1 MERAIMN
8 RLNTNYFDN
17 FYIDWQN
24 NEISEN
30 YVEFCQKQINNLSHI
45 VPSLKKEKR
54 KIIDTCCG
62 CGFHSK
68 FLIDKGH
75 HVISFDKSEEM
86 LNFAYKKNGI
96 LGKRQSLDEEFPE
109 NHVDLILNLNTSI
122 GYKKNDL
129 KNLLRNSYTSL
140 KKGGILII
148 DLMNPAFL
156 YKNFEEQMIFNFKD
170 YEVNQTIKINKIYN
184 SIVSTWDVYKN
195 NEYSK
200 DLSRELKFKLYTTND
215 IICSSLYYN
224 FTLSNISFY
233 GDMKGNEFHE
243 NSPRLIVKI
252 TK

>member
-1 MERAIMN
+1 M
-8 RLNTNYFDN
+8 
-17 FYIDWQN
+17 
-24 NEISEN
+24 
-30 YVEFCQKQINNLSHI
+30 HI
-45 VPSLKKEKR
+45 
-54 KIIDTCCG
+54 
-62 CGFHSK
+62 
-68 FLIDKGH
+68 
-75 HVISFDKSEEM
+75 
-86 LNFAYKKNGI
+86 KKNGI

-129 KNLLRNSYTSL
+129 KNLLRNSCTSL
-140 KKGGILII
+140 KKSGILII
-148 DLMNPAFL
+148 DLMNPAFF

>member
-1 MERAIMN
+1 C
-8 RLNTNYFDN
+8 
-17 FYIDWQN
+17 IDVHIILTLQQN
-24 NEISEN
+24 
-30 YVEFCQKQINNLSHI
+30 Q
-45 VPSLKKEKR
+45 
-54 KIIDTCCG
+54 
-62 CGFHSK
+62 
-68 FLIDKGH
+68 GH

-148 DLMNPAFL
+148 DLMNPAFF

>member
-1 MERAIMN
+1 MQ
-8 RLNTNYFDN
+8 
-17 FYIDWQN
+17 QN
-24 NEISEN
+24 
-30 YVEFCQKQINNLSHI
+30 Q
-45 VPSLKKEKR
+45 
-54 KIIDTCCG
+54 
-62 CGFHSK
+62 
-68 FLIDKGH
+68 
-75 HVISFDKSEEM
+75 
-86 LNFAYKKNGI
+86 
-96 LGKRQSLDEEFPE
+96 
-109 NHVDLILNLNTSI
+109 
-122 GYKKNDL
+122 
-129 KNLLRNSYTSL
+129 
-140 KKGGILII
+140 
-148 DLMNPAFL
+148 
-156 YKNFEEQMIFNFKD
+156 NFEEQMIFNFKD

>member
-1 MERAIMN
+1 MN

-86 LNFAYKKNGI
+86 LNFAYKKN
-96 LGKRQSLDEEFPE
+96 
-109 NHVDLILNLNTSI
+109 
-122 GYKKNDL
+122 DL

-148 DLMNPAFL
+148 DLMNPAFF